1 MLKQLEITNYAL
13 IRHTTVQ
20 LDQGFTVITGETG
33 AGKSIL
39 LEALGLVLG
48 SRANFNAIRRGEEK
62 CVIEA
67 TFEYEDKE
75 LDALLKR
82 ESLDVLS
89 DIILRRELTATG
101 RSRAFVNDSPVNM
114 ATLKEVASF
123 LVDLHGQQE
132 NLSLQTPSYQVHQ
145 LDLFARNAST
155 FDAYQEAFK
164 TFRSL
169 DRQLE
174 QLKEAAAQVRKDKNY
189 FQFQFDELS
198 EMDLDDEAY
207 ETIENEVN
215 ELEHAEDIQRSLSV
229 VDGVLDGANG
239 SDSVVQ
245 LLRQAQQELRSIEG
259 FSNQLKELSERL
271 HSSLIELEDLR
282 GECARVANGIEYDP
296 QRLEVL
302 REKMDLVQRLM
313 HKHGV
318 QTIAELLDVKEE
330 YRLKLEGIAS
340 YEDELAEV
348 EGKLSEAQKQ
358 LKERGKALTDSRKSA
373 SEAYVARLT
382 EQVRILGMPK
392 ATIDLRIQALESAGS
407 LGMESV
413 EMWFDA
419 NGSSHLVPLKDSAS
433 GGEVSRLMLALKRIL
448 AENDKTPT
456 LIFDEIDTGV
466 SGEIAKQIGS
476 LMRSIS
482 GHTQIIAVTH
492 LPGVAAKGEKH
503 LRIAKREE
511 GNEVLSELRILQPEE
526 RVEEIAGMFSGH
538 KLNEASLQSAR
549 NLLEEQ

>member
-13 IRHTTVQ
+13 NRHTTVQ

-62 CVIEA
+62 SVIEA

-174 QLKEAAAQVRKDKNY
+174 QLKEAAAQVRKDQDY

-198 EMDLDDEAY
+198 EMDLDAEAY

-282 GECARVANGIEYDP
+282 GECARVANGI
-296 QRLEVL
+296 
-302 REKMDLVQRLM
+302 
-313 HKHGV
+313 
-318 QTIAELLDVKEE
+318 
-330 YRLKLEGIAS
+330 
-340 YEDELAEV
+340 
-348 EGKLSEAQKQ
+348 
-358 LKERGKALTDSRKSA
+358 
-373 SEAYVARLT
+373 
-382 EQVRILGMPK
+382 
-392 ATIDLRIQALESAGS
+392 
-407 LGMESV
+407 
-413 EMWFDA
+413 
-419 NGSSHLVPLKDSAS
+419 
-433 GGEVSRLMLALKRIL
+433 
-448 AENDKTPT
+448 
-456 LIFDEIDTGV
+456 
-466 SGEIAKQIGS
+466 
-476 LMRSIS
+476 
-482 GHTQIIAVTH
+482 
-492 LPGVAAKGEKH
+492 
-503 LRIAKREE
+503 
-511 GNEVLSELRILQPEE
+511 
-526 RVEEIAGMFSGH
+526 
-538 KLNEASLQSAR
+538 
-549 NLLEEQ
+549 

>member
-1 MLKQLEITNYAL
+1 
-13 IRHTTVQ
+13 
-20 LDQGFTVITGETG
+20 
-33 AGKSIL
+33 
-39 LEALGLVLG
+39 
-48 SRANFNAIRRGEEK
+48 
-62 CVIEA
+62 
-67 TFEYEDKE
+67 
-75 LDALLKR
+75 
-82 ESLDVLS
+82 
-89 DIILRRELTATG
+89 
-101 RSRAFVNDSPVNM
+101 
-114 ATLKEVASF
+114 
-123 LVDLHGQQE
+123 
-132 NLSLQTPSYQVHQ
+132 
-145 LDLFARNAST
+145 
-155 FDAYQEAFK
+155 
-164 TFRSL
+164 
-169 DRQLE
+169 
-174 QLKEAAAQVRKDKNY
+174 
-189 FQFQFDELS
+189 
-198 EMDLDDEAY
+198 
-207 ETIENEVN
+207 
-215 ELEHAEDIQRSLSV
+215 LSV

>member
-174 QLKEAAAQVRKDKNY
+174 QLKEAAAQVRKDQDY

-198 EMDLDDEAY
+198 EMDLDAEAY

>member
-1 MLKQLEITNYAL
+1 
-13 IRHTTVQ
+13 
-20 LDQGFTVITGETG
+20 
-33 AGKSIL
+33 
-39 LEALGLVLG
+39 
-48 SRANFNAIRRGEEK
+48 
-62 CVIEA
+62 
-67 TFEYEDKE
+67 
-75 LDALLKR
+75 
-82 ESLDVLS
+82 
-89 DIILRRELTATG
+89 
-101 RSRAFVNDSPVNM
+101 
-114 ATLKEVASF
+114 
-123 LVDLHGQQE
+123 
-132 NLSLQTPSYQVHQ
+132 
-145 LDLFARNAST
+145 
-155 FDAYQEAFK
+155 
-164 TFRSL
+164 
-169 DRQLE
+169 
-174 QLKEAAAQVRKDKNY
+174 
-189 FQFQFDELS
+189 
-198 EMDLDDEAY
+198 
-207 ETIENEVN
+207 
-215 ELEHAEDIQRSLSV
+215 
-229 VDGVLDGANG
+229 
-239 SDSVVQ
+239 
-245 LLRQAQQELRSIEG
+245 
-259 FSNQLKELSERL
+259 
-271 HSSLIELEDLR
+271 
-282 GECARVANGIEYDP
+282 
-296 QRLEVL
+296 LEVL

>member
-62 CVIEA
+62 SVIEA

-174 QLKEAAAQVRKDKNY
+174 QLKEAAAQVRKDQDY

-198 EMDLDDEAY
+198 EMDLDAEAY